1 MTQQIPAER
10 RGGHPFC
17 PRPADSV
24 LKMKWSAVLHWDDL
38 AKELGSS
45 ESKSVPPFRRGRW
58 LAARGSSG
66 SP

>member
-1 MTQQIPAER
+1 MQQIPAER
-10 RGGHPFC
+10 RGGHPSR

-24 LKMKWSAVLHWDDL
+24 LEMNWYAVLQWDDL

-45 ESKSVPPFRRGRW
+45 GLKSVPPFHCGRW
-58 LAARGSSG
+58 LAARGISG